1 MLRSYMD
8 AQGDVDEEGAEQK
21 QEEEDEDGDQE
32 GWTAEDSVKKM
43 TELIDEFEKQISKN
57 E

>member
-32 GWTAEDSVKKM
+32 GWTAEDSVEKM